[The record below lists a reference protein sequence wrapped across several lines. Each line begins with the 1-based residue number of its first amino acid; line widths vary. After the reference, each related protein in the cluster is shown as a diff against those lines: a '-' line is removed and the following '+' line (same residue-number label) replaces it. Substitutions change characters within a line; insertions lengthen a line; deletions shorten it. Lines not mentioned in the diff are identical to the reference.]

1 MLASC
6 LLRRANILLPI
17 FFFLLCCVVT
27 IIITVARNVKQHNI
41 SGEYFSRISGMRITH
56 GESFAAPKFGW
67 MERPAQITLDAII
80 GLRLKNKT
88 AKTAISGLVYHA
100 FSRHLWV

>member
-1 MLASC
+1 
-6 LLRRANILLPI
+6 
-17 FFFLLCCVVT
+17 
-27 IIITVARNVKQHNI
+27 
-41 SGEYFSRISGMRITH
+41 MRITH